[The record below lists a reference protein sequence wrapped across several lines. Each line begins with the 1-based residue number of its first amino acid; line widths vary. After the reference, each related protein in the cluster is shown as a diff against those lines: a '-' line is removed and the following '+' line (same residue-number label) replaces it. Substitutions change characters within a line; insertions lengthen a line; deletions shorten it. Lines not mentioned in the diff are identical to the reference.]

1 VNVLNDPG
9 FAPRYSCGGLL
20 TDLSGERSQKSM
32 KTISKDDAILLLKK
46 IITEREKLPKDLSST
61 NEQIL
66 PWKSWLRTTAVRVE
80 RIFGT
85 GSSQTEEV
93 LGIVKIVG
101 NKNWAS
107 DRFRSSEELI
117 YLLQSMII
125 EVTELWEDD
134 ALLSTP
140 KRVGTDEKQEPFSV
154 LTPDQ
159 EVGRKVF
166 IVHGHD
172 HGRLQTVARFLERLK
187 LSVIILH

>member
-1 VNVLNDPG
+1 
-9 FAPRYSCGGLL
+9 
-20 TDLSGERSQKSM
+20 M

-80 RIFGT
+80 SIFGT